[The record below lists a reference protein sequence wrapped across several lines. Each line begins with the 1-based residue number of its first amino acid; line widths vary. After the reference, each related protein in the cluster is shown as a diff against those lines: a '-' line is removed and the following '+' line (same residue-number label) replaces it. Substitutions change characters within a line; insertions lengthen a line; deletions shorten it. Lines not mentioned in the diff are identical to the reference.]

1 MATPTTIDIQYEKR
15 DKHMDHL
22 DIIYDAVL
30 DGDAQI
36 AQSETVISL
45 NAGIPAEGILK
56 EACIPAM
63 DEVGRLFEIGETFVP
78 QMLIAARA
86 MQAAVDVLNPI
97 LAETATETVGKA
109 VVGTVK
115 GDLHDIGKNL
125 VVMMLQ
131 GAGFE
136 VVDLGVDVSA
146 DKFVDA
152 VREYNPDIVGM
163 SALLTTTMV
172 AIPATIKAL
181 TEAGLRDGLK
191 ILVGGA
197 PLTREFADAVGADG
211 FAPDAGGAARVAKKI
226 VGVT

>member
-1 MATPTTIDIQYEKR
+1 
-15 DKHMDHL
+15 MDHL

-30 DGDAQI
+30 DGDAQT
-36 AQSETVISL
+36 AQSETAIAL
-45 NAGIPAEGILK
+45 EAGMAAETILK

-86 MQAAVDVLNPI
+86 MQGAVNVLKPI
-97 LAETATETVGKA
+97 LAEMDAEPLGK
-109 VVGTVK
+109 VVLGTVE

-125 VVMMLQ
+125 VAMMLQ

-136 VVDLGVDVSA
+136 VVDLGVDVSVE
-146 DKFVDA
+146 KFVDA
-152 VREYNPDIVGM
+152 VRENTPDIVAM

-181 TEAGLRDGLK
+181 TEAGLRGGIK

-197 PLTREFADAVGADG
+197 PITHEFACTVGADG
-211 FAPDAGGAARVAKKI
+211 FALDAGSAARVAKGMI
-226 VGVT
+226 EMT